1 MTKMKILQNK
11 INDKTIPLDERE
23 DRFLD
28 LQILELNENERQ
40 EKRYLKKVHF
50 IINNLLDNK
59 NYSFEIHYF
68 INEDDYYSNFNFFK
82 ISYKK
87 NNKQNY
93 KKINI
98 YDYLLTK
105 EEHKSLALE
114 GLNILRIMTTVLNLQ
129 KKIFLKNF

>member
-105 EEHKSLALE
+105 EEIDKLFKIIE
-114 GLNILRIMTTVLNLQ
+114 NQ
-129 KKIFLKNF
+129 KKYFVDDEESEF